1 MAEEQAVTLVTS
13 AAQAS
18 GVAGGSNAP
27 QRLARNMRAAMG
39 KQRAACRQAEEQ
51 AEEAKQTEAKQ
62 LAELHQPRVHSP
74 SCCKE
79 KGCSLFVCVCHKGSL
94 IVFLSGLASHS

>member
-18 GVAGGSNAP
+18 YVAGGSNAP
-27 QRLARNMRAAMG
+27 QRLAHNMWAAVG

-62 LAELHQPRVHSP
+62 LAELNQPQVHSP
-74 SCCKE
+74 SCCK
-79 KGCSLFVCVCHKGSL
+79 GLLIVCLCVSL
-94 IVFLSGLASHS
+94 IVTHRFLSGLTSHF